1 MSNFREKLKVKMERF
16 LAGRNGMD
24 VLARDVYILSIV
36 LLVAGIFSRLSIVYI
51 LAMIGLGYSAFRTYS
66 RKIYSR
72 QMENQKYL
80 AFRRKFTKKW
90 DLRKKKWKDRKVY
103 RYYTCKSCKQTIRV
117 PKGKGKIEIRCPKC
131 GNAFIKKT

>member
-1 MSNFREKLKVKMERF
+1 MGNFREKMKVKIERF

-36 LLVAGIFSRLSIVYI
+36 LFVIGIISRLGLIYI
-51 LAMIGLGYSAFRTYS
+51 LAMIGFVYSAFRTYS
-66 RKIYSR
+66 RKIYAR

-80 AFRRKFTKKW
+80 AFRRKFTRKW
-90 DLRKKKWKDRKVY
+90 DLLKKKWKDRKVF
-103 RYYTCKSCKQTIRV
+103 RYYTCRSCHQTIRV

-131 GNAFIKKT
+131 GNSFIKKT

>member
-1 MSNFREKLKVKMERF
+1 MSNFFNNLRYKFARWMQGRYGADKFTRF
-16 LAGRNGMD
+16 LSFLLLGLVIVNLFVRSG
-24 VLARDVYILSIV
+24 ILS
-36 LLVAGIFSRLSIVYI
+36 LLAWAVIIYMYFRVFSKNISKRY
-51 LAMIGLGYSAFRTYS
+51 A
-66 RKIYSR
+66 
-72 QMENQKYL
+72 ENQKYL

-90 DLRKKKWKDRKVY
+90 DLLKKKWKDRKVY